1 MSSNSL
7 SIQCTGKDISLSERD
22 FFESLGRQIAKG
34 EKEIPWK
41 NKKKYKV
48 EVSKKAQDYVLRLI
62 DVKADREIER
72 LRLHSTKS
80 LMDLE
85 TRLLTDLARSIEKY
99 SLQAALDIQKDFKD
113 AQTLAKQIDPDDDE
127 FNEGY
132 LKDIRNVALENVKNI
147 SRIQERN
154 S

>member
-1 MSSNSL
+1 MSDL
-7 SIQCTGKDISLSERD
+7 SIQCSGKDLSLSERD
-22 FFESLGRQIAKG
+22 FFETLGRQISKG

-41 NKKKYKV
+41 NKKKYRV
-48 EVSKKAQDYVLRLI
+48 EVSKKAQEYVLSLI
-62 DVKADREIER
+62 DVKANREIER

-85 TRLLTDLARSIEKY
+85 TRLLTDLAKSIEKY
-99 SLQAALDIQKDFKD
+99 SLQAALDIQKDYKD
-113 AQTLAKQIDPDDDE
+113 AQVLGRKIDPDDDE

-147 SRIQERN
+147 ARIKERG